1 MPDKSKLPINR
12 VDGLNNELTKL
23 NNNIDIIQN
32 DILNI
37 NNDLNNINVYLNFTG
52 MIVSALNINA
62 PKGWLLC
69 NGQAISRTD
78 YAELFEVI
86 GTTFGS
92 GDGTSTFNIPNY
104 SGKFLQMDTSKSIGQ
119 SIEAGL
125 PNITGS
131 YYQNNIAA
139 GGFAGIS
146 FGGYIDGAFIE
157 YINPRGNIG
166 RYSSPS
172 GETEIGLG
180 FDASKSNSIYG
191 KSNTVQPPAS
201 IVNYFIK
208 Y

>member
-1 MPDKSKLPINR
+1 MHTAFNPMGVNFMSDKL
-12 VDGLNNELTKL
+12 
-23 NNNIDIIQN
+23 
-32 DILNI
+32 
-37 NNDLNNINVYLNFTG
+37 FTG
-52 MIVSALNINA
+52 AIIFGLLNTA

-125 PNITGS
+125 PNITGTLTDLD
-131 YYQNNIAA
+131 
-139 GGFAGIS
+139 
-146 FGGYIDGAFIE
+146 GYA
-157 YINPRGNIG
+157 PQNIG
-166 RYSSPS
+166 AGCFKQTNSTKQAGYTGAVQLSRIYS
-172 GETEIGLG
+172 IID
-180 FDASKSNSIYG
+180 FDASRSSSIYG